1 MTTADPIPSDRLTR
15 LEAVVERLES
25 VVERIAE
32 REGRPNWNMLGVLV
46 PALLVVI
53 GGCAAVVFGP
63 ISNNAQEVRR
73 LDSVLTAQ
81 IQREIDRNN
90 RLEREMGA
98 AQMIDTLFMAGKLKL
113 E

>member
-1 MTTADPIPSDRLTR
+1 MTPPQPESDRLTR

-32 REGRPNWNMLGVLV
+32 REGRPNWNMLGVL
-46 PALLVVI
+46 ATVVI
-53 GGCAAVVFGP
+53 AVGAACAAVIFGP
-63 ISNNAQEVRR
+63 IQNNATNIAEVKAE
-73 LDSVLTAQ
+73 LQLA
-81 IQREIDRNN
+81 IQREMERNN

-98 AQMIDTLFMAGKLKL
+98 VLKVDELFQLGRLRL